1 MPVTVA
7 WLDASAG
14 VAGDMLLG
22 ALVDAGVPLPLLQQ
36 SVDAVAPGAV
46 RLTCETVRR
55 AGMRATKVGV
65 DLLADDRALQRWVDI
80 RARLEGAGLPSGVLQ
95 RALAVFG
102 RLAEAEARVHGI
114 PADEVHFHEV
124 GAWDS
129 IADVVGVSAG
139 LDHLGVARLTV
150 SRVSLGTGRVRASHG
165 DLPVPVPA
173 VLELARGWEVCS
185 GGEGELATPTGM
197 AVVAALGQGSE
208 ALPDLLLGA
217 VGVGA
222 GTKDPV
228 ERPNVVR
235 LVVGERRQ
243 WGGSG
248 PQAGFMVVLEANVD
262 DLDPRVWPSV
272 LAALL
277 EAGAADAWLVP
288 ILMKKGRPAHT
299 LSVLA
304 TAERVDDL
312 RQLILAQTS
321 TIGVRESQVLRH
333 ALDRSWVT
341 VSAFGIDI
349 RVKVATRDTAVVHA
363 TPEFDDVA
371 GAAARLG
378 IPVRRVLEEAT
389 AALVAARLVPTA
401 PTASVVE
408 AVEAA
413 SASEGGEDRRG
424 PQPGAAI

>member
-1 MPVTVA
+1 MTVA

-46 RLTCETVRR
+46 RLTSQTVRR

-65 DLLADDRALQRWVDI
+65 DLLAGDPALERWVDL
-80 RARLEGAGLPSGVLQ
+80 RARLEGAGLPSGVSE
-95 RALAVFG
+95 RALAVFA

-139 LDHLGVARLTV
+139 LDHLGVASLTV
-150 SRVSLGTGRVRASHG
+150 SRVSLGSGRVQAAHG
-165 DLPVPVPA
+165 ELPVPVPA
-173 VLELARGWEVCS
+173 VLELARGWQVCS

-197 AVVAALGQGSE
+197 AVVAALAQGSQ
-208 ALPDLLLGA
+208 ALPDLVVGA

-222 GTKDPV
+222 GTKDLT

-235 LVVGERRQ
+235 LVVGERCH
-243 WGGSG
+243 SG
-248 PQAGFMVVLEANVD
+248 HSGAWEASSMAVLEANVD
-262 DLDPRVWPSV
+262 DLDPRVWPGV

-304 TAERVDDL
+304 SPERVDDL
-312 RQLILAQTS
+312 RQLVLTQTS
-321 TIGVRESQVLRH
+321 TIGVRESQVRRH

-341 VSAFGIDI
+341 VSAFGVDVRI
-349 RVKVATRDTAVVHA
+349 KVATRDGALVHA

-378 IPVRRVLEEAT
+378 MPVRRVLEEAT
-389 AALVAARLVPTA
+389 AALVAAGLVPTA
-401 PTASVVE
+401 S
-408 AVEAA
+408 AVEAG
-413 SASEGGEDRRG
+413 EGRRG